1 MSNVLLAF
9 EVLFSLVRRTDRF
22 VAGVA
27 FAIDEDPLLR
37 SIRLFWKTSHCSHY
51 ERPRSVSSITKLA
64 LNETPG

>member
-9 EVLFSLVRRTDRF
+9 EVLSSLVRRTDRF

-37 SIRLFWKTSHCSHY
+37 SIRLFRKTRHCSHY
-51 ERPRSVSSITKLA
+51 ERLRSVSSITKLA